1 MLEIIE
7 NLRKV
12 RTEGDVTAEV
22 MTLFGERPQKA
33 VLALVRDEG
42 WKRLKSQ
49 LEELNKFSLG
59 DALALN
65 EQEFNR
71 RMLTINKQLERT
83 QAIIGD
89 IALAFG
95 KGLFDID
102 TNNPATALKEI
113 NDRLVNLIGT
123 AEKAGK
129 ALNDLFSNP
138 LLQGLVL
145 AGSAFALSNIG
156 GIVAS
161 KVGGTIGTGI
171 GNVGATISGARTGFT
186 NAQAGLSIPAL
197 KSPQLQAGANIGS
210 ILAVLSGV
218 LPGVI
223 GGFRNARAGIQPNQ
237 YANIG
242 KQAGANF
249 GSIFGDIF
257 SNSNVRL
264 PLTQV
269 VRRTITDFG
278 IRIQNLPSQI
288 FGGIQSSLAAGN
300 LGASIGSIVSK
311 FGVYF
316 FNVWLIQ
323 QLLSIIP
330 TGGGKNLGDRVIDSV
345 VNFMGLF
352 DGGSRQ
358 KNLLKNGPKVT
369 GNISVDIM
377 ESLLS
382 RGMSPV
388 EAGRLLAKQRERL
401 ELLERLKAL
410 GIEERSGKLSLD
422 SEARQ
427 KFAQEIVKLRG
438 EELKT
443 QGALTSEII
452 RQQIEDEKRLNIQK
466 TGLEYLTQQLQLEK
480 AVNDE
485 KKLQGK
491 LGSDSLK
498 LFEIAKSGPQGVQQA
513 QEIGKLL
520 QGDTSLSQFFN
531 TASKGAIESFKKSWG
546 DLLTNL
552 QAEAFFKGENI
563 PGLNLAPGVL
573 SFGQRFSGSNIA
585 IDEEAIRTGGRLPGI
600 SQNFIDIQ
608 SQKLNELIG
617 NKELNMT
624 SKDYINALVKNTE
637 STDELNTRM
646 DLLISTISSNGKTA
660 WSSRPTNI
668 SSDYIEEVVASRA
681 EKTGSRMQ
689 QGLGVALN
697 GRDISTDLWQSTYHY
712 GL

>member
-1 MLEIIE
+1 
-7 NLRKV
+7 
-12 RTEGDVTAEV
+12 
-22 MTLFGERPQKA
+22 
-33 VLALVRDEG
+33 
-42 WKRLKSQ
+42 
-49 LEELNKFSLG
+49 
-59 DALALN
+59 
-65 EQEFNR
+65 
-71 RMLTINKQLERT
+71 LERSAEDSLDIETRIRMQLLRRGMNT
-83 QAIIGD
+83 QEAQS
-89 IALAFG
+89 L
-95 KGLFDID
+95 ID
-102 TNNPATALKEI
+102 ARRSRAATTAL
-113 NDRLVNLIGT
+113 
-123 AEKAGK
+123 
-129 ALNDLFSNP
+129 
-138 LLQGLVL
+138 
-145 AGSAFALSNIG
+145 
-156 GIVAS
+156 
-161 KVGGTIGTGI
+161 
-171 GNVGATISGARTGFT
+171 
-186 NAQAGLSIPAL
+186 
-197 KSPQLQAGANIGS
+197 
-210 ILAVLSGV
+210 
-218 LPGVI
+218 
-223 GGFRNARAGIQPNQ
+223 
-237 YANIG
+237 
-242 KQAGANF
+242 
-249 GSIFGDIF
+249 
-257 SNSNVRL
+257 
-264 PLTQV
+264 
-269 VRRTITDFG
+269 
-278 IRIQNLPSQI
+278 LPS
-288 FGGIQSSLAAGN
+288 
-300 LGASIGSIVSK
+300 
-311 FGVYF
+311 
-316 FNVWLIQ
+316 
-323 QLLSIIP
+323 
-330 TGGGKNLGDRVIDSV
+330 
-345 VNFMGLF
+345 
-352 DGGSRQ
+352 
-358 KNLLKNGPKVT
+358 
-369 GNISVDIM
+369 
-377 ESLLS
+377 
-382 RGMSPV
+382 
-388 EAGRLLAKQRERL
+388 
-401 ELLERLKAL
+401 L

-520 QGDTSLSQFFN
+520 QGDTSLSQFYN
-531 TASKGAIESFKKSWG
+531 TASKCASESFKKSWG
-546 DLLTNL
+546 DILTNL
-552 QAEAFFKGENI
+552 QAEAFFKGESI